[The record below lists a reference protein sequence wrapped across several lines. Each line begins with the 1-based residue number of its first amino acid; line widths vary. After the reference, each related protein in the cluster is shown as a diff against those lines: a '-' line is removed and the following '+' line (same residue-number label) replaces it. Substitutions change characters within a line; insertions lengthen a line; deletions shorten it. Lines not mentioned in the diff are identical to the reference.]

1 VPPPNFS
8 ANSSSNSK
16 VRCKACNKLT
26 FETLEIRQ
34 KNRCVF
40 SSTQISFSSVTC
52 EAMPVIHHLVT
63 YQQQGP
69 NIWLFL

>member
-26 FETLEIRQ
+26 YETLEIRH
-34 KNRCVF
+34 KIDVF
-40 SSTQISFSSVTC
+40 
-52 EAMPVIHHLVT
+52 LV
-63 YQQQGP
+63 QPRSASQV
-69 NIWLFL
+69 